1 MKDLGNY
8 INKTLLPELKKEK
21 KPMIISVFKKQWGF
35 ILEKDHN
42 KYYKP
47 YLKALREDVE
57 ASKKK
62 DGIKENKEFKKMID
76 SGYNLFKLSTE
87 Q

>member
-1 MKDLGNY
+1 MYK
-8 INKTLLPELKKEK
+8 PE
-21 KPMIISVFKKQWGF
+21 
-35 ILEKDHN
+35 DN

-76 SGYNLFKLSTE
+76 SGW